1 MYIAEV
7 YMMKK
12 IHDCPCDPC
21 QNRSKCGR
29 EALECKAVKKYYNT
43 GWYTNDLVGVKLKPM
58 KGRR

>member
-1 MYIAEV
+1 MS
-7 YMMKK
+7 KK

-21 QNRSKCGR
+21 HNRIKCGR

-58 KGRR
+58 KVYR